1 MSTGDVI
8 VGLDIGTTKIAAVVG
23 KQDEYGNIKV
33 LGVGHHPS
41 NGLRRGVVINI
52 EQTVA
57 SIKKAIEH
65 AEMLSGHEIEEVYVG
80 IAGDHIRSINSK
92 GVISV
97 RGDEKPKGKDK
108 AGDRITEEDVRRVI
122 LAARAIAL
130 PMDREIIHVLP
141 QEYIVDNQDGI
152 KNPVGMS
159 GVRLEAE
166 VHIVTAAAAAEK
178 NITNC
183 VLEAGCKIVDTVLEP
198 YASSMAVLDSD
209 ERNLGV
215 CIMDIGGGTTDIAMF
230 FDGSVRF
237 TASVGLGGNHLT
249 WDLSQGL
256 RASMQQAEEIKIKH
270 GIAMESL
277 LEEDELIKVPGVGG
291 RAPREISRSVIA
303 AIIEPRMTEIFQ
315 LALRQMEKSDVMES
329 MAAGVVLTGGASL
342 LSGIAELA
350 ERVTGMPVKI
360 GYPNIKGGLAESVHS
375 PAYATGVGL
384 LQYAL
389 KHERKNEGGDDD
401 DDNPS
406 PFRWIIQRT
415 KGLIQSMFGDEQN

>member
-1 MSTGDVI
+1 MIADEII

-23 KQDEYGNIKV
+23 KQDEYGNVKV

-41 NGLRRGVVINI
+41 NGLRRGMVINI
-52 EQTVA
+52 EQTVE

-65 AEMLSGHEIEEVYVG
+65 AELLSGHEINEVYVG

-97 RGDEKPKGKDK
+97 RGKEKEKDK
-108 AGDRITEEDVRRVI
+108 EKKDDIITEEDVKRVI
-122 LAARAIAL
+122 DAAQAIAL

-141 QEYIVDNQDGI
+141 QEYVVDNQDGI
-152 KNPVGMS
+152 KNPVGMA

-166 VHIVTAAAAAEK
+166 VHIVTAAAAAAK
-178 NITNC
+178 NIANC
-183 VLEAGCKIVDTVLEP
+183 IVEAGCKIADIVLEP
-198 YASSMAVLDSD
+198 YASSMAVLDND

-230 FDGSVRF
+230 FDGSIRF
-237 TASVGLGGNHLT
+237 TSSVGLGGNHVT

-256 RASMQQAEEIKIKH
+256 RTSMQQAEDIKLQH
-270 GIAMESL
+270 GIAMQAL

-291 RAPREISRSVIA
+291 RASREISRSVIA

-315 LALRQMEKSDVMES
+315 LALRQIEKSNVIES
-329 MAAGVVLTGGASL
+329 MAAGIVLSGGASL
-342 LSGIAELA
+342 LTGISDLA
-350 ERVTGMPVKI
+350 ERVMGMPVKI
-360 GYPNIKGGLAESVHS
+360 GFPNIKGGLAESVHS

-384 LQYAL
+384 LHYAL
-389 KHERKNEGGDDD
+389 KHERKDDPDDD
-401 DDNPS
+401 DDRTS
-406 PFRWIIQRT
+406 FKWIFQRI
-415 KGLIQSMFGDEQN
+415 KGMLHSLFGDEQN